1 MGGKEE
7 NAPSADRPAKANLTA
22 KALFMNYR
30 FEQGIA
36 D

>member
-1 MGGKEE
+1 VT
-7 NAPSADRPAKANLTA
+7 ASPPAVESQREWT